1 MKKYIVLDKSQVE
14 TQKQYKKALH
24 AFEKFSKDP
33 DNKVVL
39 EIVTNYW
46 LLFSWKKYNN
56 KKRRR
61 LFWKTKNQT

>member
-14 TQKQYKKALH
+14 TQKQYKTALH

-33 DNKVVL
+33 ENQVML

-56 KKRRR
+56 KQKEVR
-61 LFWKTKNQT
+61 FGK